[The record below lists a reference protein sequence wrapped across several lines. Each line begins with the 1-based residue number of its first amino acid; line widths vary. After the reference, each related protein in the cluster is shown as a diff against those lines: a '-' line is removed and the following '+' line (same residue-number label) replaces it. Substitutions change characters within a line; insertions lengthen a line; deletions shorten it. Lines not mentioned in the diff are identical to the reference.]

1 MRKQPRRSRSAW
13 PLIIGMVCIFVCGD
27 DALRAQDWSS
37 SPSPNSSVTSD
48 SAEPTADATE
58 PSDAAMMEEP
68 RDGAERYK
76 MRQKL
81 VSFGDDF
88 WIENDRGERVFKVNG
103 KILRIRKTLEFED
116 RKGHVKAQIQ
126 ERMLRVKDSMAI
138 ENGKGRKIA
147 EVKRAL
153 ISPFRERW
161 VVKIGDGPNLEV
173 QGDLLAHEYRIGE
186 GKHKVAK
193 VSKKWFR
200 ISDTYGVQVAANQ
213 DDILILAITVAID
226 AMVHSNK

>member
-13 PLIIGMVCIFVCGD
+13 PLIVGMVCILVCSH

-37 SPSPNSSVTSD
+37 GASVTPD
-48 SAEPTADATE
+48 SAGPAVDAPE
-58 PSDAAMMEEP
+58 SSDIAMMDEP

-116 RKGHVKAQIQ
+116 RKGHVKVQIQ

-153 ISPFRERW
+153 ITPLRERW

-186 GKHKVAK
+186 GNHKVAK

>member
-1 MRKQPRRSRSAW
+1 
-13 PLIIGMVCIFVCGD
+13 V
-27 DALRAQDWSS
+27 
-37 SPSPNSSVTSD
+37 
-48 SAEPTADATE
+48 EPTADATE
-58 PSDAAMMEEP
+58 PSDTAMMDEP

-88 WIENDRGERVFKVNG
+88 WIENDRRERVFKVNG

-193 VSKKWFR
+193 VSKKWFWV
-200 ISDTYGVQVAANQ
+200 SDTYGVQVAANQ

>member
-1 MRKQPRRSRSAW
+1 MHEKARRGRSSW
-13 PLIIGMVCIFVCGD
+13 PLIVGMVCIFVCSHD
-27 DALRAQDWSS
+27 DLRAQDWSS
-37 SPSPNSSVTSD
+37 GARVTPD
-48 SAEPTADATE
+48 SAGPAADAPE
-58 PSDAAMMEEP
+58 SSDTAMMDEP

-116 RKGHVKAQIQ
+116 RKGHVKVQIQ

-153 ISPFRERW
+153 ITPLRERW

-200 ISDTYGVQVAANQ
+200 ISDTYGVQVAANR